1 MPKFTIT
8 EKEIII
14 RKTIDR
20 ELKVDEKDKGRLAV
34 GVEFVRGFDHETEV
48 IEVIRRKK

>member
-8 EKEIII
+8 EKEIIQ

-20 ELKVDEKDKGRLAV
+20 ELKVDEKEKGRLAV
-34 GVEFVRGFDHETEV
+34 GVDFIRDFDHATEV